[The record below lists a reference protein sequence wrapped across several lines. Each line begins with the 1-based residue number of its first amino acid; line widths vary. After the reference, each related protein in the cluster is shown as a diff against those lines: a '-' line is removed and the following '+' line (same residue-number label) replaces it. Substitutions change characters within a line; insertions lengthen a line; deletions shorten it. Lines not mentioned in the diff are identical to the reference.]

1 MKNNITTLLFLFFS
15 VFSVNSYAQL
25 YFKNSTKEPV
35 KITYAKWNDSK
46 HEDHWYTRGWFSAEP
61 GETIQLCSGIG
72 FQEYVYYYAET
83 VDKTKNYDG
92 DTRLLVERGG
102 KSGFHIK
109 NADKSYKKKSSEN
122 YKWEKFRKFYYKKGI
137 LGLAKV
143 KQYINLKY

>member
-1 MKNNITTLLFLFFS
+1 
-15 VFSVNSYAQL
+15 
-25 YFKNSTKEPV
+25 
-35 KITYAKWNDSK
+35 
-46 HEDHWYTRGWFSAEP
+46 
-61 GETIQLCSGIG
+61 
-72 FQEYVYYYAET
+72 
-83 VDKTKNYDG
+83 
-92 DTRLLVERGG
+92 